1 MLIKKSVI
9 YFLFLFFSNE
19 FLSDSVDKVTYASWN
34 KPDVEI
40 LYVLPKEINENTK
53 VLFIIHGNSRDV
65 KKYLNQW
72 IEPSKDKNVILVAPY
87 FDKISYPNFAT
98 LQMATHQFAPPLY
111 HLRINRHEVGL
122 LAHQFQVRVLSRRI
136 LHTPLQRL

>member
-1 MLIKKSVI
+1 MLTKKSLI

-65 KKYLNQW
+65 EKYLNQW

-87 FDKISYPNFAT
+87 FDKISYPNFNT
-98 LQMATHQFAPPLY
+98 LQMATS
-111 HLRINRHEVGL
+111 
-122 LAHQFQVRVLSRRI
+122 LSLI
-136 LHTPLQRL
+136 HI